1 MVSVN
6 HKIIIGDF
14 KYHYFYYRNSN
25 IGILTHNLME
35 YFQSK
40 KDKILNYLFIIL
52 IVSLFSGITGAFWDV
67 TYHAVNKV
75 DNFFQPAHLVIYSS
89 LFLVFITGIIITI
102 MFPKKFL
109 FAVIPASLLLAG
121 YFDLLWHNNFGFD
134 SFLSPP
140 HVMLSFLPILYSL
153 MIFKHFQKLASSTTT
168 NAYLKIFG
176 QTISLGVM
184 WLTITF
190 FLLMFSLASVKYSD
204 TSFHIIPPPFVSL
217 IISFIAMP
225 ILSLSIVYYGN
236 VNNNI
241 NPVYIA
247 VVFAFSL
254 TISTIIANPNITFTF
269 PYLLLG
275 TILPA
280 FLYNKNKFIGFI
292 LFGGLWM
299 FTYVPYSF
307 KIILYSLTGVIVEL
321 KHTLFI
327 SSYYLLP
334 YYPFIIAGGIYLA
347 LFLYYLTKK
356 QTNLFSIKIS
366 NK

>member
-1 MVSVN
+1 M
-6 HKIIIGDF
+6 
-14 KYHYFYYRNSN
+14 
-25 IGILTHNLME
+25 THNLLV
-35 YFQSK
+35 YFQYK
-40 KDKILNYLFIIL
+40 KDKIVNYLFVILIIL
-52 IVSLFSGITGAFWDV
+52 LFSGITGAFWDI
-67 TYHAVNKV
+67 TYHALNEV

-89 LFLVFITGIIITI
+89 LFLVFLVGIIISI
-102 MFPKKFL
+102 ICRKKFL
-109 FAVIPASLLLAG
+109 FAVIPACLLLSG
-121 YFDLLWHNNFGFD
+121 YFDLLWHDNFGFD

-140 HVMLSFLPILYSL
+140 HVMLSFLPILYSF
-153 MIFKHFQKLASSTTT
+153 MIFKHFQKLPSSTST
-168 NAYLKIFG
+168 NTANHSYLKIVG
-176 QTISLGVM
+176 QTISLGVL
-184 WLTITF
+184 WLSITF
-190 FLLMFSLASVKYSD
+190 LLLMFSLASVKYSD

-247 VVFAFSL
+247 GVFAFSI

-280 FLYNKNKFIGFI
+280 FLYKKNKFVGFM

-327 SSYYLLP
+327 SSNYLLL
-334 YYPFIIAGGIYLA
+334 YYPLIIAGGIYIA
-347 LFLYYLTKK
+347 LFVYYMIKK
-356 QTNLFSIKIS
+356 HPNMFSINIKIS
-366 NK
+366 TTK